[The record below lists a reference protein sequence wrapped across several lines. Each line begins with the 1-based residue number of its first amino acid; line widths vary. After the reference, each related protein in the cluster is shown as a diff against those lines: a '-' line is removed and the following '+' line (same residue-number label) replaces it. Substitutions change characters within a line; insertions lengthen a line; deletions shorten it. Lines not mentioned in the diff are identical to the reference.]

1 MILITRPKAEAR
13 KLKNII
19 ESLGQKVH
27 VDSLSEISATKLKKN
42 IKPRGIILISSQR
55 AAKIFIKNYSKSKNL
70 PLLVIGNVSY
80 EKLVS
85 AGFINILHKTKNS
98 DQILKYL
105 KNEYSKLKKYE
116 NKITYF
122 TSSVSNNKFIYNMKE
137 IGFQLEKKIIYKTIF
152 RGSFAQS
159 TIKLIKNNKIK
170 ICLLYSQQNANH
182 FYQLIQKSKLSKK
195 TKDLLILTMSK
206 NISKLM
212 RKNGFK
218 NVKNSRYPS
227 QESLIKLL
235 RKL

>member
-42 IKPRGIILISSQR
+42 IKPRGIVLISSQR

-98 DQILKYL
+98 D
-105 KNEYSKLKKYE
+105 
-116 NKITYF
+116 
-122 TSSVSNNKFIYNMKE
+122 KF
-137 IGFQLEKKIIYKTIF
+137 
-152 RGSFAQS
+152 
-159 TIKLIKNNKIK
+159 
-170 ICLLYSQQNANH
+170 
-182 FYQLIQKSKLSKK
+182 
-195 TKDLLILTMSK
+195 
-206 NISKLM
+206 
-212 RKNGFK
+212 
-218 NVKNSRYPS
+218 
-227 QESLIKLL
+227 
-235 RKL
+235 